1 MENISLI
8 LFGIFFILML
18 VGTPISIALGFAAL
32 ATFWA
37 LDTKLILMVQM
48 AFNSVGTFALMAVPS
63 FILAGALME
72 VAGISKRLVN
82 IAESLAGAMT
92 GGMAI
97 STIVACVLFG
107 SISGS
112 GPATTA
118 AVGMLM
124 IPAMV
129 KAGYGKGFAGAVT
142 ASSGGLGIIIP
153 PSIPMVIFGITA
165 YGVSVPPEA
174 VEKFGQ
180 FRSMSITTLFIAG
193 LIPGV
198 FLSVTLMIL
207 SYFICKKRGF
217 TGSSENWSFAEVKK
231 AFKDG
236 FWAAIAPILILGGI
250 YSGFFTPTESAIV
263 AIFYTLFVGAF
274 IYRELNFHDILS
286 ALETTTWLSGR
297 VMLILFAAT
306 AFGRIL
312 VEQGIT
318 KQMAEFVLGVS
329 DNRYVVILLIIALL
343 LFIGMFM
350 ETLSAIMILT
360 PVLLPIAYGL
370 GFDPIQFGIIVIC
383 CLSIG
388 FATPPLGENLFVA
401 SAVTDVSMERISMRA
416 LPFIA
421 VAIIAVIIIA
431 FVPQISLFLPDLLA
445 D

>member
-1 MENISLI
+1 MENIALI
-8 LFGIFFILML
+8 LFGIFFLLMI
-18 VGTPISIALGFAAL
+18 VGTPISVALGFAAL
-32 ATFWA
+32 VTFWA

-82 IAESLAGAMT
+82 IAESLAGALT

-165 YGVSVPPEA
+165 YGVSVPQEA
-174 VEKFGQ
+174 VEKFGE

-193 LIPGV
+193 LIPGM
-198 FLSVTLMIL
+198 FLSATLMVL

-217 TGSSENWSFAEVKK
+217 TGSVENWSGQNVKK

-263 AIFYTLFVGAF
+263 AIFYTLFIGAF
-274 IYRELNFHDILS
+274 VYKELNFHDILS

-329 DNRYVVILLIIALL
+329 DNPYVIILLIIALL

-370 GFDPIQFGIIVIC
+370 GFDPIHFGIIVIC

-431 FVPQISLFLPDLLA
+431 FIPQISLILPDLLA